1 MAAEPVPARELDDL
15 HRRIGD
21 AVVELRA
28 RLGRALSSAPRP
40 DKTMAA
46 ATDVLRGLR
55 VSPAVLTGLGAALLA
70 VAGVTAALLARRR
83 P

>member
-1 MAAEPVPARELDDL
+1 VAAEPVPARELDDL

-21 AVVELRA
+21 AAAELRA
-28 RLGRALSSAPRP
+28 RLRRSVSSAPRP
-40 DKTMAA
+40 DEAMTA

-55 VSPAVLTGLGAALLA
+55 VPPAVLAGLGAALLT